1 LRRALIARALAADP
15 QILLLDEPLT
25 GLDAKQRAAMKSFL
39 ESLMRSG
46 VTLVIAVHHVED
58 LPRGM
63 THGLHLHKQQARVV
77 DSYFA
82 T

>member
-1 LRRALIARALAADP
+1 MPGNFLDSNVILYFAARDGQKADRA
-15 QILLLDEPLT
+15 
-25 GLDAKQRAAMKSFL
+25 

-63 THGLHLHKQQARVV
+63 THGLHLHKRQARIV